1 MVGYLARPGGA
12 HYVNEK
18 DLNHA
23 NTDLI
28 IVYTL
33 APSLEASFFFAWSEL
48 RLTRFPLWLAPQVHP
63 NHLHRLASLV
73 PGMLEC
79 RLNPAIMFVRGID
92 YLENCC
98 KRQAL
103 LTPHPSDV
111 IYPSGGIIVL
121 LADDILSGTTTLA
134 TVLALIAQVRCPHLA
149 CPVHTSG
156 WPIFQ
161 RKGACSHRDHRR
173 ERSDGSG

>member
-1 MVGYLARPGGA
+1 M
-12 HYVNEK
+12 
-18 DLNHA
+18 
-23 NTDLI
+23 
-28 IVYTL
+28 
-33 APSLEASFFFAWSEL
+33 
-48 RLTRFPLWLAPQVHP
+48 QVHP

-79 RLNPAIMFVRGID
+79 RLNPAIVFVRGIE

-121 LADDILSGTTTLA
+121 LADDILSGTTILVN
-134 TVLALIAQVRCPHLA
+134 VLAMIGQVRSPPFTPAMRPFCALIPMTVCFTKRRRA
-149 CPVHTSG
+149 RNDASG
-156 WPIFQ
+156 
-161 RKGACSHRDHRR
+161 
-173 ERSDGSG
+173 

>member
-1 MVGYLARPGGA
+1 
-12 HYVNEK
+12 
-18 DLNHA
+18 
-23 NTDLI
+23 
-28 IVYTL
+28 
-33 APSLEASFFFAWSEL
+33 
-48 RLTRFPLWLAPQVHP
+48 
-63 NHLHRLASLV
+63 
-73 PGMLEC
+73 MLEC

-156 WPIFQ
+156 CPIFQ